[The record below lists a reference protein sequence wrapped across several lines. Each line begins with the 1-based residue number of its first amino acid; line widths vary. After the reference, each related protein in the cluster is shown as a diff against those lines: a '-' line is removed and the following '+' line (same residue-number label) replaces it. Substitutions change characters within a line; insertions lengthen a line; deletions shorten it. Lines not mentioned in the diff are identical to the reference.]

1 MARRTSKNHAKP
13 RQTTP
18 NRAIHRDYSGTPPQ
32 TSEFSRGLPPAGVGI
47 RRFSG
52 QVWMYHSAQ
61 KLKERFI
68 LYHFASFAV

>member
-1 MARRTSKNHAKP
+1 
-13 RQTTP
+13 
-18 NRAIHRDYSGTPPQ
+18 

-68 LYHFASFAV
+68 LYHFASFAVPQFRCNYLKEIELQKYLEYPTKTSR